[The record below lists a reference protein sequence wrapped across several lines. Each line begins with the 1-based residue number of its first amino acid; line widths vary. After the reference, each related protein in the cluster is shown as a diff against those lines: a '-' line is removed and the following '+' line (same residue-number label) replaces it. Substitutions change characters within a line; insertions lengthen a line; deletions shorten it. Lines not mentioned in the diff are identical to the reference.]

1 LPQIRLNVYMPRDIP
16 DLIINLETLLKLPPQ
31 VRKGP
36 FDLLSSS
43 KGNYL
48 SPRKFFAVDRRLPGL
63 NSHIRGLRGFEI
75 GKRHAGSPPQ
85 YPNAQGTSGGQR
97 HWFGVD
103 RDQGQPMEHFD
114 VRKITKP
121 RNRAQEPLTTRE
133 RQIVLVLSEGVT
145 NREIGRRL
153 KLAEGT
159 VKVHLHHI
167 YRKLGI
173 ANRTALAV
181 LAHTKTLD
189 AA

>member
-1 LPQIRLNVYMPRDIP
+1 MSLKKMSLLDDRLATIRQSWTD
-16 DLIINLETLLKLPPQ
+16 
-31 VRKGP
+31 
-36 FDLLSSS
+36 
-43 KGNYL
+43 
-48 SPRKFFAVDRRLPGL
+48 A
-63 NSHIRGLRGFEI
+63 
-75 GKRHAGSPPQ
+75 
-85 YPNAQGTSGGQR
+85 
-97 HWFGVD
+97 
-103 RDQGQPMEHFD
+103 
-114 VRKITKP
+114 
-121 RNRAQEPLTTRE
+121 RAHDSLTTRE